1 MRRVVIAFF
10 VYLVLDNTRRGCSIK
25 AKLAGVERRASPVRR
40 QDVSVRAVALNEGN
54 WEFFSAHSFSLSL
67 SLPPASHLRTQS
79 TPDLPIR
86 GRPAGLSA
94 KTLRRIGRSQLQR
107 LVKNHPYWSFSPW
120 GLSYNLEGTA

>member
-67 SLPPASHLRTQS
+67 SRQPPIFGLNQRQICQYA
-79 TPDLPIR
+79 DA
-86 GRPAGLSA
+86 RPTSA
-94 KTLRRIGRSQLQR
+94 
-107 LVKNHPYWSFSPW
+107 
-120 GLSYNLEGTA
+120 